1 MTNASDARQTPRVDT
16 DYSATVR
23 FGGRTALFGK
33 VVNLSRGGACI
44 EFPRPMPAEVGQWL
58 VLAGEG
64 PLANGYDARVVH
76 VADNRWRLA
85 FDPTLIGLSIFG
97 RRLTAGEGQGGAR
110 LFEQDPHDDA
120 VPVVP
125 VRKASCG

>member
-1 MTNASDARQTPRVDT
+1 MTNASDLRQTPRVDT

-23 FGGRTALFGK
+23 FRGRTALFGR

-44 EFPRPMPAEVGQWL
+44 EFPRPMPAEVGQWI

-64 PLANGYDARVVH
+64 PLANGYDARVVD
-76 VADNRWRLA
+76 VSDNRWRLA

-97 RRLTAGEGQGGAR
+97 RRLTAADGQGGAP
-110 LFEQDPHDDA
+110 LFEPDPDDIA
-120 VPVVP
+120 IPAKP
-125 VRKASCG
+125 VRVRSTV